1 MENLDQV
8 YFSSHWSIRQL
19 MCQSTVSP
27 QSTDVLTDSRLTIND
42 CRSTVGKQEIKASFV
57 DCRSTV
63 GQRSTDER
71 LSGDSRP
78 IVDRLSTECRPTLV
92 GRVFYEKKS
101 AWFIVYVFMD
111 WRLIDSG
118 DLEIRLD

>member
-1 MENLDQV
+1 MGGMKIHKYDPDISNPEVGDFRPM
-8 YFSSHWSIRQL
+8 YR
-19 MCQSTVSP
+19 P
-27 QSTDVLTDSRLTIND
+27 TITN

-57 DCRSTV
+57 DWRST
-63 GQRSTDER
+63 GGRRSTDER